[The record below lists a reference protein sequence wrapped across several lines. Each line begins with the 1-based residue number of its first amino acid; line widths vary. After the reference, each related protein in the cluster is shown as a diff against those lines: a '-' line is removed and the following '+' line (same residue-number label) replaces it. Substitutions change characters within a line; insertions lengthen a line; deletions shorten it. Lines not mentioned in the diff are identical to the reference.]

1 MAFRLSPRKEKA
13 PAWWSSGERA
23 VPGRRNSRC
32 KGPEVSMISALSPK
46 KIKGH
51 DRWLELHEGV
61 GRVGVGEVPI
71 RSVRWARSH
80 RVL

>member
-1 MAFRLSPRKEKA
+1 MTFRLSPRKEKE

-23 VPGRRNSRC
+23 VPGGGNSRC

-51 DRWLELHEGV
+51 DRQLQLREGA
-61 GRVGVGEVPI
+61 GPGVPR
-71 RSVRWARSH
+71 RSVMWARPH